1 MLRFKPEVRVIYFD
15 GRLARVLELATLWS
29 LRVDVEVHASS
40 IDDGVTLHKPGT
52 LHGYSLAVDLSAE
65 TTTQVGTQ
73 ALAEFLRR
81 TLGGHYDVVLEKDHV
96 HVEWDAHRAPLATVA
111 G

>member
-1 MLRFKPEVRVIYFD
+1 VLRFKPEVRVIYFD

-29 LRVDVEVHASS
+29 LHVGMDVHASS
-40 IDDGVTLHKPGT
+40 IDDGVALHKPGT

-65 TTTQVGTQ
+65 ATTQVGTQ
-73 ALAEFLRR
+73 SLAEFLRR
-81 TLGGHYDVVLEKDHV
+81 MLGGHYDLVLEKDHV
-96 HVEWDAHRAPLATVA
+96 HVEWDAHRAPLPKAA